1 MKKIDA
7 QKLIDNKKIEL
18 YKEKPKEGE
27 FFGYIGDINF
37 VIPKI
42 YNKDTKEY
50 IDFTFSKQEEN
61 DEVLSLFFKMVS
73 NELAMEISTGILFL

>member
-1 MKKIDA
+1 MRKTDA

-42 YNKDTKEY
+42 YNNDKEEY
-50 IDFTFSKQEEN
+50 VDFTFLKQE
-61 DEVLSLFFKMVS
+61 KM
-73 NELAMEISTGILFL
+73 MKYYPCFLKW